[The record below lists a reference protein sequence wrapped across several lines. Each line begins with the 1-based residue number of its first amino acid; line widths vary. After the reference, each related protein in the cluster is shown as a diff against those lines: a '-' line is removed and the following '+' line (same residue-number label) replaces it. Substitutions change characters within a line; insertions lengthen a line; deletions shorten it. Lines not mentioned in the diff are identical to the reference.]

1 MKKLIFLALTLAVIC
16 ATSTSLAA
24 AEPQVTGEYSGSWS
38 SNDGSTGNIDIAL
51 VDSVADSWSAE
62 VKLWADGDSIP
73 VTMKS
78 VAIDGSKV
86 EIVFDFRAEGQTS
99 TVKLKGAVTSKF
111 LVGGYEVLNR
121 KGRVSSSGTW
131 TSKRSG

>member
-16 ATSTSLAA
+16 ATSTFLAA
-24 AEPQVTGEYSGSWS
+24 AEPQVAGEYSGSWS
-38 SNDGSTGNIDIAL
+38 GNDGSTGNIDIAL

-62 VKLWADGDSIP
+62 VQLWADGDSIP